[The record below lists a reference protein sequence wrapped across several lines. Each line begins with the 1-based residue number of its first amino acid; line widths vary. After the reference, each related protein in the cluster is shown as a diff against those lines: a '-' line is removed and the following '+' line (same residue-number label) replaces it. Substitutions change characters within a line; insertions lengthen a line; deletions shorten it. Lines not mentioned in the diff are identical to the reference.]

1 MKVYVNNEPQEI
13 TDQTA
18 LVSLLSKINLLETK
32 GIAVAV
38 NDEIVFRQDWHSHIL
53 EENDKLTVI
62 RATQGG

>member
-13 TDQTA
+13 SSGT
-18 LVSLLSKINLLETK
+18 SLFSILSELNLSEAK

-38 NDEIVFRQDWHSHIL
+38 NDEIVFRQNWSSHTL
-53 EENDKLTVI
+53 QENDKLTVI